1 MHLNFVFIWIINIVQ
16 NPTEEKYQTIRIN
29 NKVYQERVIPLEGVV
44 QFLRAAY
51 AKSSALMVNIWT
63 NCFTVD
69 F

>member
-51 AKSSALMVNIWT
+51 AKSSALMVNI
-63 NCFTVD
+63 
-69 F
+69 